1 MTLEELYQMQSE
13 LDDLIIKKR
22 HPNTKR
28 QDIKGLASDLLLAYQ
43 VEVSEFAN
51 ATRAFKYWSNKG
63 AEDRE
68 ILLEEYVDSLHFFL
82 SNGLQW
88 GFTAKEVE
96 NAYRRKYEINIKR
109 QAEGY

>member
-1 MTLEELYQMQSE
+1 MTLEELYKMQSE

-22 HPNTKR
+22 HPSTKR
-28 QDIKGLASDLLLAYQ
+28 QDIEGLASNLLLAYQ

-63 AEDRE
+63 PEARE
-68 ILLEEYVDSLHFFL
+68 VLLEEYADGLHLFL

-96 NAYRRKYEINIKR
+96 SAYRRKYEINIKR
-109 QAEGY
+109 QEEGY